1 MVAPPASMFS
11 RVQSLTFFEVFARV
25 QTVALLTAEEFARL
39 PEDGRR
45 TELVRG
51 EVLEMNV
58 PVPRHGEVCLNLG
71 AALKSYLKTNSVGRV
86 ASNDAGILTERNPDS
101 VRGPDLF
108 FISNARLPGRHLP
121 TEYLSMAPEIVF
133 EVLSPTDRWADV
145 FRKTGEYLAAG
156 VEIVCVI
163 DFDDESVH
171 LYFDRKPEVVLRSGG
186 LLEFPEHLPGFS
198 LPLTE
203 LFE

>member
-1 MVAPPASMFS
+1 MVAPPTSNIFESQFARFIE
-11 RVQSLTFFEVFARV
+11 TFTRV
-25 QTVALLTAEEFARL
+25 QTVALLTADENARL

-71 AALKSYLKTNSVGRV
+71 AALKAYLKSNPVGRV
-86 ASNDAGILTERNPDS
+86 ASNDAGVLTERNPDS

-108 FISNARLPGRHLP
+108 FISHVRLPGRHLP
-121 TEYLSMAPEIVF
+121 TEYLATAPEIVF

-156 VEIVCVI
+156 VEVVCVV
-163 DFDDESVH
+163 DFDDETVH
-171 LYFDRKPEVVLRSGG
+171 LYFDRKPEVVLRIGD
-186 LLEFPEHLPGFS
+186 LLTFPDQLPGFS